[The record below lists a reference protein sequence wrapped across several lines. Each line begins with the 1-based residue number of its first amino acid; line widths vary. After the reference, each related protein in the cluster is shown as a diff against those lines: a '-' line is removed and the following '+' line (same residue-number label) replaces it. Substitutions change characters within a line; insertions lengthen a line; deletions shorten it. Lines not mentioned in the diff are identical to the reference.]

1 MRRFVLLAL
10 AAFLAILAGTLL
22 AYQWAALATTLR
34 IAVGPIGSEDTRL
47 VVAAAQYLARE
58 RSGTRLKLVLTDG
71 IAASAEAID
80 KETADLAVVRTDVAM
95 PERGQTV
102 AIMHRDAAILLT
114 TARLGLG
121 KVADLQG
128 RNVGVLLRLAANE
141 ALLDTILSHYEVP
154 VASVG
159 RVMLNSPAEAAES
172 LGSGRIDAVLV
183 VGATTGRIVTDTVAA
198 LARSEGAS
206 LVFLPVGEAD
216 AIAQRDPRLE
226 SHEIVRGAFG
236 GTPPRP
242 AETVATVA
250 VTHRLVARTALDDND
265 VAEFTRLLFA
275 MRPSLAGEAPIA
287 ARIEPADTEKGSSLP
302 VHPGAAA
309 YYEGEVQTFMERYG
323 DWFYLIVM
331 ALSIVGSAMAGLAGA
346 AASRTRARTMSQLNA
361 LLTIVREARSAETA
375 IELDVLERTAD
386 EVLANAL
393 AKAGQGGV
401 DETAM
406 VAFTLGL
413 DQARRAIAERRTH
426 LEARAGARIKA
437 AE

>member
-1 MRRFVLLAL
+1 MRRFVLLGL
-10 AAFLAILAGTLL
+10 AAVLATLAGTLL
-22 AYQWAALATTLR
+22 VYQWVALPTTLR

-71 IAASAEAID
+71 VAASAEAIE

-95 PERGQTV
+95 PEKGQTV

-121 KVADLQG
+121 KVADLHG
-128 RNVGVLLRLAANE
+128 RNVGVLRRMPANE
-141 ALLDTILSHYEVP
+141 TLLDTILSHYEVP

-159 RVMLNSPAEAAES
+159 HVMLNTPAEAAEA
-172 LGSGRIDAVLV
+172 LASGRVDAILV
-183 VGATTGRIVTDTVAA
+183 VGPITGRIVTDTVAA
-198 LARSEGAS
+198 LARSEGTS

-226 SHEIVRGAFG
+226 SYEIVRGAFG
-236 GTPPRP
+236 GTPSRP
-242 AETVATVA
+242 AETLTTVA
-250 VTHRLVARTALDDND
+250 VTHRLVARAALDDND
-265 VAEFTRLLFA
+265 IAEFTRLLFA

-323 DWFYLIVM
+323 DWFYLVVM

-346 AASRTRARTMSQLNA
+346 AASRTRARTMSQLND
-361 LLTIVREARSAETA
+361 LLSIVREARAAKTLL
-375 IELDVLERTAD
+375 ELDALERTAD

-413 DQARRAIAERRTH
+413 DQARRAIAERRVV
-426 LEARAGARIKA
+426 LDGRSVLSRA